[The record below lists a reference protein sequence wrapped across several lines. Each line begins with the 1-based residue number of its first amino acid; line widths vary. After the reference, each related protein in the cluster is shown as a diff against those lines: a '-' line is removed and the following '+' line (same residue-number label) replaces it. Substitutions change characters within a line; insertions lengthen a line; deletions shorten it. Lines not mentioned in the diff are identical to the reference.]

1 MTKDENSLNSL
12 FAQLLVLR
20 ILCDTCYG
28 LPEQVRKGFLVLLK
42 PRLDKL
48 KALKSL
54 FDDLRVLIL
63 SFKDERNENF
73 KFYRQHDLA

>member
-1 MTKDENSLNSL
+1 MAKDENSLDSF

-20 ILCDTCYG
+20 VLGDPCYG
-28 LPEQVRKGFLVLLK
+28 LPEQEWERFLVLLK

-63 SFKDERNENF
+63 SFKYERNENF
-73 KFYRQHDLA
+73 KFY